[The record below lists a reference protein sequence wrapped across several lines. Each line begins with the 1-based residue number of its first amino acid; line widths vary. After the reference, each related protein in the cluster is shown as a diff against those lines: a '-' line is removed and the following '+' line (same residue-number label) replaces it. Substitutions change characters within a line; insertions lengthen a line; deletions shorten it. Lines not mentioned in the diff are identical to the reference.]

1 MSDLPIIP
9 SMRPEPARDAYGR
22 YLLPNVDNQ
31 SSRRAYTRA
40 TTVAHTL
47 SDEHLLTQWKRRMVA
62 IGISRDPDLV
72 RTAYELGC
80 GLDAVADD
88 WRAAKELKKELDGL
102 CDSAATLAGA
112 DCGSSLGTLLHTIT
126 EYLDAGRM
134 AEINDLIPE
143 ELWPDVAAYEA
154 TMNAAGIRCP
164 VEWIERICVNSTIGS
179 AGTWDR
185 LLQLPDG
192 RLVIGD
198 LKTQK
203 TVDFGWLEIAI
214 QLAEY
219 AYADALFD
227 PEAGTLGHMPDGI
240 DRRTAIVM
248 HLPVGSAKCTLW
260 EIDIVRGWRYAKLA
274 AEVRAARKDS
284 KALGQVYQAT
294 RPARIAAE
302 PSSEPGDPL
311 LYLIRNATHTDAL
324 TGLWRNAGPGE
335 WTEAHTT
342 AAAARKAE
350 LLAEKAE
357 VSAR

>member
-1 MSDLPIIP
+1 MSDLPIIA
-9 SMRPEPARDAYGR
+9 SMRPEPARDAMGR

-31 SSRRAYTRA
+31 SRRRAYTRA

-47 SDEHLLTQWKRRMVA
+47 SDEYFLTQWKRRMVA
-62 IGISRDPDLV
+62 VGISRDPDLV
-72 RTAYELGC
+72 KLASDLGYQ
-80 GLDAVADD
+80 LDAYADD
-88 WRAAKELKKELDGL
+88 WRMAKDIKRSLDGV
-102 CDSAATLAGA
+102 CDEAATLAGA
-112 DCGSSLGTLLHTIT
+112 DRGSSLGTLLHTIT
-126 EYLDAGRM
+126 EYYDAGRI
-134 AEINDLIPE
+134 AEISDQVPE
-143 ELWPDVAAYEA
+143 ELWADLDAYA
-154 TMNAAGIRCP
+154 LAMDAAGIKRP

-260 EIDIVRGWRYAKLA
+260 EIDIVKGWRYAKLA

-284 KALGQVYQAT
+284 KALGELYQAA

-302 PSSEPGDPL
+302 APAGSGDPL
-311 LYLIRNATHTDAL
+311 LYLIRNAPHTDAL

-335 WTEAHTT
+335 WTGEHTT

-350 LLAEKAE
+350 LLAERVTA
-357 VSAR
+357 

>member
-1 MSDLPIIP
+1 M
-9 SMRPEPARDAYGR
+9 GR

-31 SSRRAYTRA
+31 SRRRAYTRA

-47 SDEHLLTQWKRRMVA
+47 SDEYFLTQWKRRTVA
-62 IGISRDPDLV
+62 IGVSRDASLSSG
-72 RTAYELGC
+72 RAYELGRL
-80 GLDAVADD
+80 LDEAVDD

-112 DCGSSLGTLLHTIT
+112 DRGSSLGTLLHTIT
-126 EYLDAGRM
+126 EYYDAGRI
-134 AEINDLIPE
+134 AEISDQVPE
-143 ELWPDVAAYEA
+143 ELWADLDAYA
-154 TMNAAGIRCP
+154 LAMDAAGIKRP

-248 HLPVGSAKCTLW
+248 HLPVGSAQVHVVGDRHR
-260 EIDIVRGWRYAKLA
+260 EGWRYAKLA

-284 KALGQVYQAT
+284 KALGEVYQAT

-302 PSSEPGDPL
+302 APAGSGDPL
-311 LYLIRNATHTDAL
+311 LYLIRNAPHTDAL

-335 WTEAHTT
+335 WTGEHTT
-342 AAAARKAE
+342 AAAARKAQ
-350 LLAEKAE
+350 LLAEKVTA
-357 VSAR
+357 